1 MKDKKYE
8 QALLDCNKSIE
19 LDHPYYK
26 SYLRRGKIKEE
37 LEDFEAAILD
47 YKKVQELDSSKWIF
61 IG

>member
-47 YKKVQELDSSKWIF
+47 YKKVQELDSSK
-61 IG
+61 